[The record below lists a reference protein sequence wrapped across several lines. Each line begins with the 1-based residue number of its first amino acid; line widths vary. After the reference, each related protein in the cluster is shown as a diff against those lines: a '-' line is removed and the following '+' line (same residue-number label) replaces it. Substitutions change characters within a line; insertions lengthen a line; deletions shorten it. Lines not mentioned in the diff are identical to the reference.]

1 MWSNNEWMFYL
12 QVLMW
17 MLVVFSAA
25 LGILGLG
32 YFWGTLR
39 AFLVK
44 YKGLKRG

>member
-32 YFWGTLR
+32 YLFKSTLR
-39 AFLVK
+39 NLDHDK
-44 YKGLKRG
+44 SSL